1 MYSSEN
7 KSCGIPRATVS
18 CSYQLFSMFSMQ
30 NTYANISQF
39 ATYPPSILG
48 EMYSRKKFSDM
59 S

>member
-18 CSYQLFSMFSMQ
+18 CSYQLFSMQ